1 MIHGT
6 ISTKKKKKKKKKK
19 RYSGK
24 TVLGCFDVLGKGT
37 NIENK

>member
-6 ISTKKKKKKKKKK
+6 ISTKKKKKKKKK

-24 TVLGCFDVLGKGT
+24 TGLGGFDVVGNGT

>member
-1 MIHGT
+1 MIHGNNKT
-6 ISTKKKKKKKKKK
+6 KKKKKKKKK

>member
-6 ISTKKKKKKKKKK
+6 ISTKKKKKKKK

>member
-6 ISTKKKKKKKKKK
+6 ISTKKKKKKKKT
-19 RYSGK
+19 YSGK

>member
-6 ISTKKKKKKKKKK
+6 ISTKKKKKKKKKING
-19 RYSGK
+19 GK
-24 TVLGCFDVLGKGT
+24 TGRGGFVVVGKGT

>member
-6 ISTKKKKKKKKKK
+6 ISTKKKKKKKKK

>member
-1 MIHGT
+1 MGL
-6 ISTKKKKKKKKKK
+6 SQPKKKKKKKKKI
-19 RYSGK
+19 

>member
-6 ISTKKKKKKKKKK
+6 ISTKKKKKKKKK

-24 TVLGCFDVLGKGT
+24 TVGGCFVVGGKGT

>member
-1 MIHGT
+1 MGL
-6 ISTKKKKKKKKKK
+6 SQPKKKKKKKKKK
-19 RYSGK
+19 KSGK